1 MILTGNSNHKIF
13 SFSQK
18 SLEIPQIVSTKC
30 YSILNPSRRDTDIL
44 HYTFSIFHY
53 SDLCDRRK
61 RQIGIW
67 LFAEKKKA
75 PGIGGFD
82 DRTQNARRHICS
94 EKGKRRTVPKSVLV
108 SDHSSSSDSGPR
120 ICGLLG
126 SLQWLTGVAFHCPST
141 AAWYRWDMPIPKHC
155 DLSCILP
162 HLYRKCNGFYWFYL
176 NSAMI
181 DGKIEISFSISSSVV
196 SWQREMRTEPSMRVG
211 STPIASNT

>member
-1 MILTGNSNHKIF
+1 MVARSLSLNDNDEITGLSRDFRQNRNILRATTGRPYEQIRKSNSSINRNLTVCRKE
-13 SFSQK
+13 K
-18 SLEIPQIVSTKC
+18 SPHV
-30 YSILNPSRRDTDIL
+30 
-44 HYTFSIFHY
+44 
-53 SDLCDRRK
+53 
-61 RQIGIW
+61 
-67 LFAEKKKA
+67 
-75 PGIGGFD
+75 GGFD
-82 DRTQNARRHICS
+82 NRTQNARRHICS

-108 SDHSSSSDSGPR
+108 FDHSSSSDSGPR

-141 AAWYRWDMPIPKHC
+141 AAWYRWDVPIPKHC

-162 HLYRKCNGFYWFYL
+162 HLHRKCNGFYWFYL